1 MAITSPVMNEA
12 GNQAVL
18 DGVQLAFD
26 TMTNVPV
33 PAATQ
38 PSIVCGTGAP
48 TFSAIKGTVYIN
60 LTGSSTSTRM
70 YINTTGS
77 TTWTNVTTAA

>member
-1 MAITSPVMNEA
+1 MSLQTNVYNTA
-12 GNQAVL
+12 GNHEIL
-18 DGVQLAFD
+18 DGVQLSFD

-48 TFSAIKGTVYIN
+48 TFSAIKGTVYIR
-60 LTGSSTSTRM
+60 LDGSSASTRM
-70 YINTTGS
+70 YVNSTGS
-77 TTWTNVTTAA
+77 TAWVNVTTSG

>member
-1 MAITSPVMNEA
+1 MAITSQIMNEA

-18 DGVQLAFD
+18 DGVQLSFD
-26 TMTNVPV
+26 TMTNVAV

-48 TFSAIKGTVYIN
+48 TFTANKGTLYIR
-60 LTGSSTSTRM
+60 LDGSSASTRA
-70 YINTTGS
+70 YFNTTGS
-77 TTWTNVTTAA
+77 TTWTAVTTAA